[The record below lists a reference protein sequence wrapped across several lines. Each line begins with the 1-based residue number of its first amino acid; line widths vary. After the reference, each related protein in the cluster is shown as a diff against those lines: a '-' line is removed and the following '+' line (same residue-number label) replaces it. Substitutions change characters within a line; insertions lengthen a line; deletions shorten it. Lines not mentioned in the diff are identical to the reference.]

1 MSKGSI
7 GLTDTLQAWVLQHG
21 LRDDELLARLR
32 DETGRL
38 PNAGMQ
44 IAAEQGQ
51 LLGLLVKLV
60 GARRAVEVGVF
71 TGYSGLCIARALGPH
86 GDLLACDVSAEWTAV
101 ARRYWK
107 EAGVD
112 SRIRLELAPARE
124 TLEHAVATGW
134 AGTVDFM
141 FIDADKG
148 SYGVYYDLGLELLRP
163 GGLLAVDNMLWGG
176 KVADPAVRDT
186 DTLAIRALAQRMHS
200 DARIE
205 PALLPIGDGVALAM
219 KV

>member
-1 MSKGSI
+1 M
-7 GLTDTLQAWVLQHG
+7 QHG

-51 LLGLLVKLV
+51 LLGFLVKLA

-71 TGYSGLCIARALGPH
+71 TGYSGLCIARALGPQ
-86 GDLLACDVSAEWTAV
+86 GELLACDVSAEWTAI
-101 ARRYWK
+101 ARRYWQ
-107 EAGVD
+107 EAGRGQPHPPGAGPRPGDPGARPGHGLGRHGGFHVH
-112 SRIRLELAPARE
+112 RCGQGQLRGVLRTGPGAAAPRRPAGRGQHALGRQGGRPGNPGRGH
-124 TLEHAVATGW
+124 TGDPGAGAEHA
-134 AGTVDFM
+134 F
-141 FIDADKG
+141 
-148 SYGVYYDLGLELLRP
+148 S
-163 GGLLAVDNMLWGG
+163 
-176 KVADPAVRDT
+176 DP
-186 DTLAIRALAQRMHS
+186 
-200 DARIE
+200 RIE